1 MLTVKGW
8 PGIICSMARQ
18 PSPDAD
24 TVLQQLVDAWLAH
37 YTSAHTRAAY
47 GADLEHFG
55 QWARTEHV
63 DPFALAED
71 DLHRYRAA
79 CEAAG
84 AGPSTV
90 ARRLS
95 AIASFG
101 AFSYERGTGLVAPRI
116 DRPALPASSTTE
128 SLSDTDAAAL
138 LAAADEMN
146 PRSAVLVRLLM
157 LEGLKV
163 GEAVAADARDLS
175 GTPPPTLTLRA
186 RMRRVIE
193 LHPDTAELLTV
204 YLGKR
209 RRGPLLLS
217 EHRARLTERLTRF
230 GVDYIVKQAA
240 ATAGITGPVSANT
253 LRRRFVMNAEE
264 HGLDLDGIRSRAGHA
279 DPRTT
284 RRYLETPRGDGT
296 DNANLP
302 QRS

>member
-1 MLTVKGW
+1 MLTVKPGT
-8 PGIICSMARQ
+8 GIIHPMAHQRR
-18 PSPDAD
+18 PDAN
-24 TVLQQLVDAWLAH
+24 TVLQRVVDAWLEH
-37 YTSAHTRAAY
+37 YESPHTRAAY

-55 QWARTEHV
+55 RWARTEQV
-63 DPFALAED
+63 DPFQLAED
-71 DLHRYRAA
+71 DLRRYRAA
-79 CEAAG
+79 CEATG

-101 AFSYERGTGLVAPRI
+101 AFSHEQGTSLVTPRI
-116 DRPALPASSTTE
+116 ERPALPASSTTE

-163 GEAVAADARDLS
+163 GEAVTADARDLN
-175 GTPPPTLTLRA
+175 GKPPRLTLTLRT
-186 RMRRVIE
+186 RKRQVIE
-193 LHPDTAELLTV
+193 LHPDTAELLTA
-204 YLGKR
+204 YLGAR

-217 EHRARLTERLTRF
+217 EHRARVTERLTRF

-240 ATAGITGPVSANT
+240 ENAGITGAVSANT
-253 LRRRFVMNAEE
+253 LRRRFVMNADD
-264 HGLDLDGIRSRAGHA
+264 HGQDLDGIRLRAGHA

-284 RRYLETPRGDGT
+284 RRYLGTSNADSAGREPPR
-296 DNANLP
+296 
-302 QRS
+302 RS